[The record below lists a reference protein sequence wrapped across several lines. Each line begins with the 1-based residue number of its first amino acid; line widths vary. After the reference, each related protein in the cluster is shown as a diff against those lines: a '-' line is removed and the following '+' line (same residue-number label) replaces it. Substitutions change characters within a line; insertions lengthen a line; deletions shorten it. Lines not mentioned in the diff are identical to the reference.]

1 MVIRSKD
8 ERTRLNAEASAW
20 LARLHGPHG
29 DDAEGALQDWLKA
42 DPAHQEAFERATEL
56 WEILPG
62 AAAVDE
68 EPPRSVSRRFVPL
81 AIAASLAVL
90 AGAGAM
96 TVYLNQPVTYDTR
109 TGEQRMA
116 TLDDGSRIALNTDSH
131 LTVNFDR
138 TERQVSLDRGEAIF
152 DVAHDAARPFVVS
165 AGDERIK
172 ALGTSFVV
180 RRDGERVRVT
190 LLSGKV
196 EVVRI
201 GERPRLLAIL
211 APGERVSATPDT
223 VPVLDRP
230 ALESVTAWRR
240 GELRFRDTPLSEA
253 VAEVNRYGKQRVI
266 VNDARLAALPISG
279 VFATDDPAEFAAAV
293 AQLHGLR
300 VQREDEAV
308 LLTP

>member
-1 MVIRSKD
+1 MVIRSKE

-20 LARLHGPHG
+20 LARLHGPRG
-29 DDAEGALQDWLKA
+29 AEVEGALQDWLKV

-56 WEILPG
+56 WETLPG
-62 AAAVDE
+62 AAAFNE

-90 AGAGAM
+90 TGVGAM
-96 TVYLNQPVTYDTR
+96 KVYLNQPATYDTR

-116 TLDDGSRIALNTDSH
+116 TLDDGSRIALNTDSR
-131 LTVNFDR
+131 LTVKFDR
-138 TERQVSLDRGEAIF
+138 DEREVSLDRGEAMF
-152 DVAHDAARPFVVS
+152 DVAHDATRPFIVR
-165 AGDERIK
+165 AGDEQIK

-196 EVVRI
+196 EVVRM
-201 GERPRLLAIL
+201 GEPPRLLAVL
-211 APGERVSATPDT
+211 APGERVSATADT
-223 VPVLDRP
+223 VPVVDRP

-253 VAEVNRYGKQRVI
+253 VAEVNRYGRQRVI
-266 VNDARLAALPISG
+266 VNDASLAALPISG

-300 VQREDEAV
+300 VQREGEVV

>member
-1 MVIRSKD
+1 MVIRSKE

-20 LARLHGPHG
+20 LARLHGPRG
-29 DDAEGALQDWLKA
+29 DDVEGALQDWLKA

-62 AAAVDE
+62 AAGFDAA
-68 EPPRSVSRRFVPL
+68 PPRPASRRFVPL

-96 TVYLNQPVTYDTR
+96 TAFLNQPLTFDTR
-109 TGEQRMA
+109 TGEQRTA
-116 TLDDGSRIALNTDSH
+116 ALDDGSRISLNTDSQV
-131 LTVNFDR
+131 TVKFARD
-138 TERQVSLDRGEAIF
+138 ERAVSLERGEAMF
-152 DVAHDAARPFVVS
+152 DVAHDAARPFVVR

-180 RRDGERVRVT
+180 RRDGDRVRVT

-196 EVVRI
+196 EVARV
-201 GERPRLLAIL
+201 GERSRVLAVL
-211 APGERVSATPDT
+211 APGERVSATPDS

-230 ALESVTAWRR
+230 SLDAITAWRR

-253 VAEVNRYGKQRVI
+253 VAEVNRYGRQRVI
-266 VNDARLAALPISG
+266 VNDARLASLPISG

-300 VQREDEAV
+300 MRREGEAV
-308 LLTP
+308 VLTP

>member
-1 MVIRSKD
+1 MVIRSKE

-20 LARLHGPHG
+20 LARLHGPRG
-29 DDAEGALQDWLKA
+29 DDVEGALQDWLRA

-56 WEILPG
+56 WDILPG
-62 AAAVDE
+62 AAAFDA
-68 EPPRSVSRRFVPL
+68 EPRRSTSRRFVPL

-96 TVYLNQPVTYDTR
+96 TAFLNQPLTFDTQ
-109 TGEQRMA
+109 TGEQRTA
-116 TLDDGSRIALNTDSH
+116 ALDDGSRISLNTDSH
-131 LTVNFDR
+131 VTVKFARD
-138 TERQVSLDRGEAIF
+138 ERAVSLERGEAMF
-152 DVAHDAARPFVVS
+152 DVAHDAARPFVVR
-165 AGDERIK
+165 AGDEQIK

-180 RRDGERVRVT
+180 RRDGDRVRVT

-196 EVVRI
+196 EVARV
-201 GERPRLLAIL
+201 GERSRVLAVL

-230 ALESVTAWRR
+230 SLDAITAWRR

-253 VAEVNRYGKQRVI
+253 VAEVNRYGRQRVI
-266 VNDARLAALPISG
+266 VNDARLASLPISG

-300 VQREDEAV
+300 MRREGEAV
-308 LLTP
+308 VLTP

>member
-1 MVIRSKD
+1 MVIRSKE

-20 LARLHGPHG
+20 LARLHGPQG
-29 DDAEGALQDWLKA
+29 SNAEGALQDWLKA

-62 AAAVDE
+62 AAAFDA
-68 EPPRSVSRRFVPL
+68 EPPRPVSRRFVPL

-96 TVYLNQPVTYDTR
+96 TALLNQPLTFDTR

-116 TLDDGSRIALNTDSH
+116 TLDDGSRIALNTDSR
-131 LTVNFDR
+131 LTVKFDR
-138 TERQVSLDRGEAIF
+138 DERQVSLDRGEAMF
-152 DVAHDAARPFVVS
+152 DVTHDAARPFVVR

-180 RRDGERVRVT
+180 RREGDRVRVT

-196 EVVRI
+196 EVVRM
-201 GERPRLLAIL
+201 GERPRLLAVL
-211 APGERVSATPDT
+211 APGERVSAAPDA

-230 ALESVTAWRR
+230 ALESITAWRR

-253 VAEVNRYGKQRVI
+253 VAEVNRYGRQRVI

-300 VQREDEAV
+300 VQREGEAV